1 MPRDWAFWKDLSY
14 VLLSKSD
21 VLVVLKLEG
30 WEESVGVKAEIIYA
44 HDNNIPV
51 IYIEEDLSNLEEK
64 LVFMKD
70 WNKIKEQ

>member
-1 MPRDWAFWKDLSY
+1 
-14 VLLSKSD
+14 
-21 VLVVLKLEG
+21 LKLEG

-64 LVFMKD
+64 LVFMK
-70 WNKIKEQ
+70 E